1 MNKNKFVEELKK
13 LNIPVTEEK
22 MHQLDKYYQLLKKE
36 NNKYNLTAITEENEV
51 YLKHFYDSLT
61 ITKLINLTNQTICDV
76 GAGAGFP
83 GIVLKIMYP
92 ELNLTLID
100 ATTKKCHFLSLVVAE
115 LGLKNVTIIND
126 RIEIYAKKTREK
138 YDIVTC
144 RAVAPL
150 KILLELSIPLI
161 KKYGYFIPLKGNI
174 DNEVNNIEV
183 YYTKLNIKLI
193 EKNTFK
199 LPIEQSTR
207 TILKYQKQEITNLK
221 YPRNYNE
228 IKKRS
233 LSWPLLRSTF
243 YVEKCQKNKNYQK
256 YIELF
261 FNI

>member
-22 MHQLDKYYQLLKKE
+22 MHQLNKYYQLLKKE

-174 DNEVNNIEV
+174 DNEVNKTIRMI
-183 YYTKLNIKLI
+183 LLI
-193 EKNTFK
+193 
-199 LPIEQSTR
+199 L
-207 TILKYQKQEITNLK
+207 
-221 YPRNYNE
+221 
-228 IKKRS
+228 
-233 LSWPLLRSTF
+233 
-243 YVEKCQKNKNYQK
+243 
-256 YIELF
+256 
-261 FNI
+261 